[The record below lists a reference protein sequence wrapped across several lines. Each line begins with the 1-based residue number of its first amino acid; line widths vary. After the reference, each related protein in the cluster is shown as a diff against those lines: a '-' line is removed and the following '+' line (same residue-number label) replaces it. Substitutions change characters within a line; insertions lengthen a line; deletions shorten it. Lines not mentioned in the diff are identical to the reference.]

1 MRFFSRKPA
10 PVNPFAVTIGTVQA
24 LIQNATDRRDMT
36 AVGKLTAALNTIN
49 RECLRGASQ

>member
-1 MRFFSRKPA
+1 MLARLFRRPD
-10 PVNPFAVTIGTVQA
+10 PFAVTIGTVQA

-36 AVGKLTAALNTIN
+36 AVGRLTAALNTIN